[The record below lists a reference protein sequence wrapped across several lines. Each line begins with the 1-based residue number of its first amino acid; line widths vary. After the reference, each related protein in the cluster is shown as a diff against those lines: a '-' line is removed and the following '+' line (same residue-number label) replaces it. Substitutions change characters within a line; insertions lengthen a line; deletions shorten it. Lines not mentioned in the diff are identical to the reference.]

1 MDEKRKRLW
10 VLGALAALAVPLAVA
25 ATAFACFT
33 TEVHHLGDLDHPIII
48 GAAPQR
54 VEWGD
59 DTARFEAQITVRPEG
74 QATGDIMIIVIG
86 PGEEEKWFLR
96 VEEGSGEVDPTTGKV
111 KEVVVVGAALDADGR
126 PHGRFRARVIPTS
139 ADGST
144 DRDCL
149 IFDIDGPAF
158 SERRVVAEGTMRVL
172 GGRADDG
179 ERAR

>member
-25 ATAFACFT
+25 H
-33 TEVHHLGDLDHPIII
+33 VHADAV
-48 GAAPQR
+48 AAPVKRYIHINAWPQS

-111 KEVVVVGAALDADGR
+111 KEVVVVGTALDADGR

-144 DRDCL
+144 DSPDCL
-149 IFDIDGPAF
+149 FFDFDSALF
-158 SERRVVAEGTMRVL
+158 SERVVAEGTMSVL
-172 GGRADDG
+172 GDRADDG